1 MPLFGES
8 QELKDFRQV
17 FRKFVAREITPH
29 VEEWEHAR
37 AVPRELW
44 KKMGAQG
51 FLCPWLPEKY
61 GGLDAPVRYSLQVI
75 NEELV
80 RGDGFGVGVP
90 LHSDVA
96 TPYLYSY
103 GTEELKERLLPTTT
117 SGEAIC
123 AIGLTEPNAGS
134 DLAAIRTKAVKDGDH
149 YVING
154 SKTFITNGINADI
167 VVVACKVHSSSGG
180 NGSGNGI
187 SLIVVEPGQCPG
199 FSRGRQLEKMG
210 YHMQDTAELF
220 LEDCRVPASNLLG
233 EEGKGFKYMM
243 EKLARERLEV
253 TVKCQA
259 MAEECFKEGL
269 EYGKVREAFGQP
281 IVNFQHNAFKIAEMA
296 TDIEI
301 GRNFLSTLI
310 EEFERGE
317 NINTKVSMAKAWI
330 GEMVNRI
337 AYQAVQLHGGYGYME
352 EYRICRLYRD
362 ARSLSIFA
370 GTTEIMKLIIARSLG
385 IRV

>member
-1 MPLFGES
+1 MSLFEES

-29 VEEWEHAR
+29 VEEWERNR

-44 KKMGAQG
+44 KKMGSQG

-61 GGLDAPVRYSLQVI
+61 GGLDVPVRYSLQVI

-80 RGDGFGVGVP
+80 RGDGFGFGVP

-96 TPYLYSY
+96 TPYIYSY
-103 GTEELKERLLPTTT
+103 GTEELKERLLPKTTT
-117 SGEAIC
+117 GETIC

-134 DLAAIRTKAVKDGDH
+134 DLAAIRTKAVRDGDH

-154 SKTFITNGINADI
+154 SKTFITNGMFADV
-167 VVVACKVHSSSGG
+167 VVVACKVEPRSEGK
-180 NGSGNGI
+180 GI
-187 SLIVVEPGQCPG
+187 SLIVVETDRPG
-199 FSRGRQLEKMG
+199 FSRGRKLEKMG

-220 LEDCRVPASNLLG
+220 FGDCRVPVGNLLG

-269 EYGKVREAFGQP
+269 NYAKVREAFGRP
-281 IVNFQHNAFKIAEMA
+281 IANFQHNAFKIAEMA
-296 TDIEI
+296 TEIEL
-301 GRNFLSTLI
+301 GRTFLNTLI

-337 AYQAVQLHGGYGYME
+337 AYQALQLHGGYGYME

-362 ARSLSIFA
+362 VRSLSIFA

-385 IRV
+385 ISV